1 MVKHNNVIPNQHF
14 HKKWSSTSRG
24 PLKVKCYFNQPAQ
37 KKVRRLKRAEKA
49 AAIAPRPS
57 DGALRPAVACPTNRY
72 NSKVRLG
79 RGFTLAELKGAGIP
93 KKLASTIGIAVD
105 GRRTN
110 KSQESLDRNI
120 ARLKAY
126 KEKLVIFPRKGA
138 KAKGIDAKPA
148 DRKAEFA
155 TTTLALPAVDDSV
168 ATMALT
174 DEVKDFGAYSSQRI
188 ARNELRM
195 TGVRLA
201 MKKAKE
207 AAEK

>member
-1 MVKHNNVIPNQHF
+1 MFFASCVRITRISKRLPIPGKTASARRF
-14 HKKWSSTSRG
+14 
-24 PLKVKCYFNQPAQ
+24 
-37 KKVRRLKRAEKA
+37 VRKREQ
-49 AAIAPRPS
+49 RPS
-57 DGALRPAVACPTNRY
+57 SIPVALRPAVACPTNRY

-138 KAKGIDAKPA
+138 KAKGLDAKAA
-148 DRKAEFA
+148 DRTAEFA
-155 TTTLALPAVDDSV
+155 TTTLPLPPVDDSIAMEAV
-168 ATMALT
+168 T
-174 DEVKDFGAYSSQRI
+174 DELKEFGAYSSQRI
-188 ARNELRM
+188 ARNEQRM
-195 TGVRLA
+195 TGVRLS

>member
-79 RGFTLAELKGAGIP
+79 RGFNLLRRLLRRREPPLLHRKWCRAAGWSASGAFGLPFWLPFWLPIFQSGVQRHETP
-93 KKLASTIGIAVD
+93 
-105 GRRTN
+105 
-110 KSQESLDRNI
+110 
-120 ARLKAY
+120 ARA
-126 KEKLVIFPRKGA
+126 G
-138 KAKGIDAKPA
+138 
-148 DRKAEFA
+148 
-155 TTTLALPAVDDSV
+155 
-168 ATMALT
+168 
-174 DEVKDFGAYSSQRI
+174 
-188 ARNELRM
+188 
-195 TGVRLA
+195 
-201 MKKAKE
+201 
-207 AAEK
+207 

>member
-1 MVKHNNVIPNQHF
+1 MRF
-14 HKKWSSTSRG
+14 
-24 PLKVKCYFNQPAQ
+24 LLF
-37 KKVRRLKRAEKA
+37 
-49 AAIAPRPS
+49 
-57 DGALRPAVACPTNRY
+57 
-72 NSKVRLG
+72 VRLVPG
-79 RGFTLAELKGAGIP
+79 TQSKSCGKFVGCLLNSSPPNGQLNEAKKAQSKGDADVNAKTKKKQALEAVVAGALAELKGAGIP

-138 KAKGIDAKPA
+138 KAKGLDAKAA
-148 DRKAEFA
+148 DRTAEFA
-155 TTTLALPAVDDSV
+155 TTTLPLPPVDDSIAMEAV
-168 ATMALT
+168 T
-174 DEVKDFGAYSSQRI
+174 DELKEFGAYSSQRI
-188 ARNELRM
+188 ARNEQRM
-195 TGVRLA
+195 TGVRLS